1 MRGSN
6 LAVYWLGGDIPF
18 MRSALISTVAALC
31 PFVMAAPAPASW
43 FFTTSEVGLAAEL
56 VGTDLVP
63 DIGSN
68 RTYRIWAVTPETWRI
83 DAIAG
88 NESVGMRFEA
98 IGGTFYQNS
107 FGGPTSTSIN
117 SGFFTLAPS
126 LEWDSFLTIGRLTAT
141 DNELLDLGVE
151 WAAFE
156 ASGSVLETTNGS
168 VFIFPA
174 HSQGDSVPFSDSC
187 GRTGQGVLIAQ
198 LTVVGEGATL
208 EGSVL
213 LQGGDE
219 FGETYQAF
227 IMDFSIDQ
235 DGVSNA
241 LPEVVCAADI
251 SGDNEVNI
259 FDLLHVLEH
268 WYDGS
273 CEDITRDLVVGIE
286 DILLVVDSWGS
297 CIAE

>member
-1 MRGSN
+1 MRETIS
-6 LAVYWLGGDIPF
+6 AMDWLGGDTPV
-18 MRSALISTVAALC
+18 MRPALISTAAALC
-31 PFVMAAPAPASW
+31 PFVLAQPAPASW

-68 RTYRIWAVTPETWRI
+68 RTYRIWAVTPDNWRI

-88 NESVGMRFEA
+88 NGSVGMRFEA

-107 FGGPTSTSIN
+107 FGGPTSSAIN

-141 DNELLDLGVE
+141 DNELLDLGID

-156 ASGSVLETTNGS
+156 ASGSALETTNGS
-168 VFIFPA
+168 VFILPTD
-174 HSQGDSVPFSDSC
+174 SQGDSVPFSDSC
-187 GRTGQGVLIAQ
+187 GRTGKGVLIAQ

-213 LQGGDE
+213 LQGGDD
-219 FGETYQAF
+219 FGQTYQAL
-227 IMDFSIDQ
+227 ITDFSIDQ

-251 SGDNEVNI
+251 SGDNEVDI

-273 CEDITRDLVVGIE
+273 CEDITRDLVVGID
-286 DILLVVDSWGS
+286 DIYLVIDSWGS
-297 CIAE
+297 CVAE